1 MPENLVACPDCD
13 VLQRIPTLPPR
24 ETARCVRCGR
34 TLASCKPGSLERTAA
49 LTAAAAILFVVAN
62 AFPLMALSAGG
73 HTSSTTILGGA
84 RQMWSSGRE
93 DAAILVA
100 LFAVVAPAFQI
111 AFLSIVLFAAR
122 RPPAP
127 AWVGALLHASEDLR
141 SWSMVEV
148 MVLGLLV
155 TLVKIA
161 SLATVTPGIGIFAAG
176 GFIGVSAAATTGFD
190 PREVWSRVRW
200 ANGRWP
206 GPARGESGT
215 AEAVR

>member
-1 MPENLVACPDCD
+1 MACPDCD
-13 VLQRIPTLPPR
+13 VLQRIPTLPPG
-24 ETARCVRCGR
+24 ETAHCVRCGR
-34 TLASCKPGSLERTAA
+34 VLAACKPGSLERTAA
-49 LTAAAAILFVVAN
+49 FTAAAAILFAVAN

-73 HTSSTTILGGA
+73 RTSSTTILGGA
-84 RQMWSSGRE
+84 RQMWVSGRE

-100 LFAVVAPAFQI
+100 LFAVVAPALHI
-111 AFLSIVLFAAR
+111 AFLSVVLFATR

-127 AWVGALLHASEDLR
+127 AWVGTLLHASETIR

-161 SLATVTPGIGIFAAG
+161 ALATVTPGIGIFAAG
-176 GFIGVSAAATTGFD
+176 GFIGLSAAATAGFD
-190 PREVWSRVRW
+190 PREAWSRVRW
-200 ANGRWP
+200 ANGEWP
-206 GPARGESGT
+206 GPARAETGN

>member
-1 MPENLVACPDCD
+1 MACPDCD
-13 VLQRIPTLPPR
+13 VLQRIPPLPPG
-24 ETARCVRCGR
+24 ETALCFRCGR
-34 TLASCKPGSLERTAA
+34 ALATCRPGSLERTAA

-73 HTSSTTILGGA
+73 RTSSTTILGGA

-100 LFAVVAPAFQI
+100 LFAVIAPALQI
-111 AFLSIVLFAAR
+111 AFLSVVLYSVR

-127 AWVGALLHASEDLR
+127 SWVGALLRASEDLR
-141 SWSMVEV
+141 AWSMVEV

-161 SLATVTPGIGIFAAG
+161 SLASVSPGVGIFAAG
-176 GFIGVSAAATTGFD
+176 GFIGLSAAAAAAFD
-190 PREVWSRVRW
+190 PREAWSRVRW
-200 ANGRWP
+200 TNGAWP
-206 GPARGESGT
+206 GLVPEET
-215 AEAVR
+215 AAPEAGR